1 MTLRVLSFCGILR
14 RLEGFMPLD
23 TFLALLLFAFTTS
36 ITPGPNNMM
45 LFASGVNFGF
55 RRTIPHMLGIGA
67 GFLLLLLAVGL
78 GLGALLHVVP
88 VVYTVLKFAGGAYLV
103 WIAWKIGSSRSLS
116 EKQSS
121 ATPMSFL
128 SAAAF
133 QWINPKA
140 WVMAVTAMAT
150 YTVPSLYFASVMIVG
165 AAFAAVNVPS
175 VSTWAGFGSALRDWL
190 SDPVRLKW
198 FNISM
203 AVLLVLSLWPMLR

>member
-1 MTLRVLSFCGILR
+1 
-14 RLEGFMPLD
+14 MPLD
-23 TFLALLLFAFTTS
+23 TFLALVLFAFTTS

-55 RRTIPHMLGIGA
+55 RRTIPHMFGIGV
-67 GFLLLLLAVGL
+67 GFFSLLIGVGL
-78 GLGALLHVVP
+78 GLGALLHTVP

-103 WIAWKIGSSRSLS
+103 WIAWKIASSRSIS
-116 EKQSS
+116 EGKS
-121 ATPMSFL
+121 AVRPMSFF

-133 QWINPKA
+133 QWVNPKA

-150 YTVPSLYFASVMIVG
+150 YTNPELYLGSVLLVG
-165 AAFAAVNVPS
+165 LAFAAVNVPS
-175 VSTWAGFGSALRDWL
+175 VSTWAGFGSALREWL

-203 AVLLVLSLWPMLR
+203 AVLLVASLWPMLN